1 MRLQH
6 VLVVIQEL
14 AHVQLGVKV
23 NLTIIA
29 CFDGRVDALGETLE
43 VLRLKG
49 VDEGIHGGCGDVR
62 LHQFGCFEGFL

>member
-14 AHVQLGVKV
+14 AHVQLRVKV
-23 NLTIIA
+23 NLTVIA
-29 CFDGRVDALGETLE
+29 GLDGGIDALRETLE

-49 VDEGIHGGCGDVR
+49 VDEGIHGGCRDV
-62 LHQFGCFEGFL
+62 